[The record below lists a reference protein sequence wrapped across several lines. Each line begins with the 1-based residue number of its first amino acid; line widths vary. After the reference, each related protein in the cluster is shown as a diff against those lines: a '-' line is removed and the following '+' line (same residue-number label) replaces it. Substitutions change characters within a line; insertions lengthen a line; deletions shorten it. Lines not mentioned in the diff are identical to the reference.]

1 MLEELKRQA
10 IEQAVRIEREM
21 LGEPGSEKR
30 AAVVDVIAGMIDIPF
45 VPNLIEDPIKR
56 AVIGYFVDLAVEKL
70 NWLTG
75 WDFKD
80 AELSEPQVEALA
92 KSIAAPLAVVEA
104 AVQSAPESLDEK
116 IKALCE
122 KYGVSG
128 TFEELISAGT
138 EAEPPADT
146 LPGFKFDE
154 PRSLVPAPG
163 KFETAIAFVLKYEGG
178 YVNHPDDPGGETNLG
193 ITARTLAAAHA
204 SGLVSHSSVKN
215 LTREEAVKI
224 YRANYWDRYG
234 WGDLP
239 FPACLVLFD
248 AAVNGGFAII
258 AQRTC
263 NTFGEKLAVD
273 GKWGPLTKAAVWKHA
288 NDPQFSRLFL
298 VKRKDYYDNLIAS
311 KPAMATFKNGWYNRL
326 RALAA
331 EAGVQSPV

>member
-30 AAVVDVIAGMIDIPF
+30 EAVVGVIAGMIDIPF

-80 AELSEPQVEALA
+80 VELGEPQVEALA
-92 KSIAAPLAVVEA
+92 KSITAPLAVVEA
-104 AVQSAPESLDEK
+104 AARSAPESLDEK
-116 IKALCE
+116 IRSLCE
-122 KYGVSG
+122 KYGVS
-128 TFEELISAGT
+128 AP
-138 EAEPPADT
+138 EPP
-146 LPGFKFDE
+146 KE
-154 PRSLVPAPG
+154 PDPIDAAAAPSPAAPAP
-163 KFETAIAFVLKYEGG
+163 KIDHFDAAIKFVLKYEGG

-193 ITARTLAAAHA
+193 ITAGTLAAAHA
-204 SGLVSHSSVKN
+204 SGLVSHNNVKN

-234 WGDLP
+234 WGELP

-248 AAVNGGFAII
+248 AAVNGGFATI

-263 NTFGEKLAVD
+263 NTFGEKLSVD

-288 NDPQFSRLFL
+288 ADPQFSRLFL
-298 VKRKDYYDNLIAS
+298 VKRKDYYDNLIAA
-311 KPAMATFKNGWYNRL
+311 KPSMTTFKNGWYNRL
-326 RALAA
+326 RSLAK
-331 EAGVQSPV
+331 EAGVPSPV

>member
-1 MLEELKRQA
+1 MLENLKKL
-10 IEQAVRIEREM
+10 IFEQVMVFEKK
-21 LGEPGSEKR
+21 LFGEPGSEKR
-30 AAVVDVIAGMIDIPF
+30 AAVVDAVAGMIDIPL
-45 VPNLIEDPIKR
+45 VPNFVEDPIKR

-80 AELSEPQVEALA
+80 AELSETQVEALA
-92 KSIAAPLAVVEA
+92 KSITAPLAVVEA
-104 AVQSAPESLDEK
+104 AARSAPESLDEK
-116 IKALCE
+116 IRSLCE
-122 KYGVSG
+122 KYGIS
-128 TFEELISAGT
+128 TFEGLGFADM
-138 EAEPPADT
+138 APEPPDDT
-146 LPGFKFDE
+146 LPGLKFDE
-154 PRSLVPAPG
+154 LRPLTEILARFDKS
-163 KFETAIAFVLKYEGG
+163 IAFVLKYEGG
-178 YVNHPDDPGGETNLG
+178 YVNHPDDPGGETNMG

-234 WGDLP
+234 WGELL

-248 AAVNGGFAII
+248 AAVNGGFATI

-288 NDPQFSRLFL
+288 NDPQFSRLFI
-298 VKRKDYYDNLIAS
+298 VKRKDYYDGLIAS
-311 KPAMATFKNGWYNRL
+311 KPAMSTFKNGWYNRL
-326 RALAA
+326 RALAV
-331 EAGVQSPV
+331 EAGVPSPV